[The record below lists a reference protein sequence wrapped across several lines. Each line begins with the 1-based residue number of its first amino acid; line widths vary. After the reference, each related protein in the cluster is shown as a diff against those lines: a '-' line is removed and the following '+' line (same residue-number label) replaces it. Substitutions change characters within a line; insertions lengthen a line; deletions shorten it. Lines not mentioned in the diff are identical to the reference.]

1 MQLTVDC
8 QVQRL
13 KPGPAPQDEAQRQ
26 VCHVT
31 AAAKKRLPSDM
42 PSCSIT
48 HADPL
53 FGPGHQ
59 SYVSTAYCQPSAEA
73 QGLSSVPQDPQAETG
88 PVKSMSP
95 GPTRRE
101 EQQDVPNGWVQSQP
115 ELHVAAG
122 QSALL
127 LQSELAAVK
136 AAHAAEIAALQATV
150 AVLNAQAIVARTEYL
165 GELQKNT
172 ELNSVIYDLKTR
184 AAKA

>member
-8 QVQRL
+8 QVQRV

-48 HADPL
+48 HTDPL

-59 SYVSTAYCQPSAEA
+59 SYVLSAYCQPSAEA
-73 QGLSSVPQDPQAETG
+73 EGQPPVSKDPQAETG
-88 PVKSMSP
+88 PVKSMSL
-95 GPTRRE
+95 GPSRIE
-101 EQQDVPNGWVQSQP
+101 EKQDMPNGWEQSQSEP
-115 ELHVAAG
+115 HVAAG

-150 AVLNAQAIVARTEYL
+150 AVLNAQANVARTEYL
-165 GELQKNT
+165 QELQKNT
-172 ELNSVIYDLKTR
+172 ELNSIIYDLKTR
-184 AAKA
+184 AAKV